1 MKNNETKERLPHD
14 WKMPFDGIQLAYGL
28 FIVAYFRFMPYS
40 EPYSGLQNILGY
52 GNDKFML
59 LLFGVFAAFTIFVI
73 VHNHKHEE
81 NKIARWACYIGALG
95 VLYIFITYYFLQ

>member
-1 MKNNETKERLPHD
+1 
-14 WKMPFDGIQLAYGL
+14 
-28 FIVAYFRFMPYS
+28 
-40 EPYSGLQNILGY
+40 
-52 GNDKFML
+52 ML

-95 VLYIFITYYFLQ
+95 VLYIFITYYFLSIVKTEDKQNVGAFNDTNIFLCELYHRVREL